1 MKYIR
6 TPRPKRP
13 KSAIPFRL
21 NFLLFIAFLLFAG
34 LVTQLAYLQITNG
47 DSFATEVNRTGTT
60 IVTGNVPRGEIYDS
74 KGRVMV
80 DNKAQAAITY
90 TKNVATPAT
99 QMYTVANRLTNYMT
113 VSEDNLR
120 SRDIL
125 DYWLADKA
133 NTKKVNKH
141 LSKSQQKAKDDK
153 LYKYQL
159 AVAKTMSISLNA
171 KQKQAAAIYKIM
183 NGATQLSTV
192 NLKDQNVSQK
202 EIAVISEHL
211 TSLPGVNLGTNWER
225 EYPNGK
231 SMTSVIGRVSSEK
244 SGLPSESLMSYLE
257 TGYARNDRVGTSYI
271 EKQYETAL
279 RGSKS
284 RTEVTLSSTNQIAKQ
299 VEKYSGKKGSNI
311 TLTID
316 SKFQAKVESIVKTQF
331 GKALSDGKANLSDGA
346 YAVVMNPHTGA
357 VLSMVGVK
365 HNFKTGKMDEDSLG
379 VINHTF
385 VMGSAVK
392 PGMVLGALQDGVIT
406 RTNNTQSE
414 EPIYLKGT
422 KVKGSD
428 YPVGTYSSMTAQKAI
443 QVSSNIYMMRLV
455 MKEAGVSGNDYI
467 PKQRMRMNSNVF
479 DKVRGY
485 FNQFG
490 LGMKTGIDLPGEVT
504 GKPGDTLNEYG
515 ALNTGAALSMG
526 FGNYDPYTLIEM
538 GQYVS
543 TIANGGYRMQ
553 PYLVQS
559 ISQKNSDDS
568 TQIEANTTPTVLNKI
583 GNSNE
588 DINFVKQGMWQ
599 VAHGTDAWTTA
610 KVLGTLNPGVAAK
623 TGTAQSFAHSNPLDT
638 KSPVVETLSI
648 SLISMAPAVNPEITV
663 AVVMPNVSLSSH
675 GYTKDMTHDIIQA
688 YYDMYHVKKQSGYS
702 SSAPTLH

>member
-21 NFLLFIAFLLFAG
+21 NFLLFVAFLLFAG
-34 LVTQLAYLQITNG
+34 LVTQLAYLQIANG
-47 DSFATEVNRTGTT
+47 DSFAAEVNRTGTT
-60 IVTGNVPRGEIYDS
+60 DVSGNVPRGEIYDS
-74 KGRVMV
+74 QGRVMV
-80 DNKAQAAITY
+80 DNKAEPAITY
-90 TKNVATPAT
+90 TKNVSTPAK
-99 QMYTVANRLTNYMT
+99 QMYQVANRLTNYIT
-113 VSEDNLR
+113 VDAGKLQK
-120 SRDIL
+120 RDIL
-125 DYWLADKA
+125 DYWLAKPA
-133 NTKKVNKH
+133 NTKAVNKQ
-141 LSKSQQKAKDDK
+141 LTKKQRGYKDDK
-153 LYKYQL
+153 LYKLQL
-159 AVAKTMSISLNA
+159 KVARTKHVTLNA
-171 KQKQAAAIYKIM
+171 QEKQAAAIYKIM

-192 NLKDQNVSQK
+192 NIKDQNVSEK
-202 EIAVISEHL
+202 EIAVVSEHL
-211 TSLPGVNLGTNWER
+211 TTLPGVNLGTNWER

-231 SMTSVIGRVSSEK
+231 SMTTVIGHVSSEK
-244 SGLPSESLMSYLE
+244 AGLPSESLMSYLE
-257 TGYARNDRVGTSYI
+257 AGYARNDRVGTSYL

-284 RTEVTLSSTNQIAKQ
+284 QTEVSLSSTNQIAKQ
-299 VEKYSGKKGSNI
+299 VEKYKGKKGSNL

-316 SKFQAKVESIVKTQF
+316 SKFQAKVENIVKTQF
-331 GKALSDGKANLSDGA
+331 NKALGAGNASLSDGA
-346 YAVVMNPHTGA
+346 YAVVMNPNTGA
-357 VLSMVGVK
+357 VLSMVGFK
-365 HNFKTGKMDEDSLG
+365 HNFKTGKLDEDSLG
-379 VINHTF
+379 VINRSF

-414 EPIYLKGT
+414 DPIYLKGT
-422 KVKGSD
+422 KVKSSD
-428 YPVGTYSSMTAQKAI
+428 YPVGTYSSMTAQHAI
-443 QVSSNIYMMRLV
+443 EVSSNIYMMRLV

-467 PKQRMRMNSNVF
+467 PKVRMRMNSNIF

-490 LGMKTGIDLPGEVT
+490 LGLKTGIDMPGEVA
-504 GKPGDTLNEYG
+504 GKPGDILNEYG
-515 ALNTGAALSMG
+515 VLNTGAALSMG
-526 FGNYDPYTLIEM
+526 FGNYDPYTLMEM

-559 ISQKNSDDS
+559 IAQKNSDDS
-568 TQIEANTTPTVLNKI
+568 TQVESTTQPNILGKI
-583 GNSNE
+583 GNSAA
-588 DINFVKQGMWQ
+588 DIDFVKQGMWL
-599 VAHGTDAWTTA
+599 VGHGTDPWATA

-623 TGTAQSFAHSNPLDT
+623 TGTAQSFAHTDPENL
-638 KSPVVETLSI
+638 KSPVVSTLNI
-648 SLISMAPAVNPEITV
+648 SLVAMAPAKNPQITV

-702 SSAPTLH
+702 STAQTLQ

>member
-21 NFLLFIAFLLFAG
+21 NFLLFVAFLLFAG
-34 LVTQLAYLQITNG
+34 LVTQLAYLQISNG
-47 DSFATEVNRTGTT
+47 ESFAAEVNRTGTT
-60 IVTGNVPRGEIYDS
+60 TVAGSVPRGEIYDA
-74 KGRVMV
+74 KGRIMV
-80 DNKAQAAITY
+80 DNKAEAAITY
-90 TKNVATPAT
+90 TKNVSTPAE
-99 QMYTVANRLTNYMT
+99 QMYTVANRLANYVT
-113 VSEDNLR
+113 VDASSLR
-120 SRDIL
+120 ERDIQ
-125 DYWLADKA
+125 DYWLANPK
-133 NTKKVNKH
+133 NTKRVNKQ
-141 LSKSQQKAKDDK
+141 LTKKQRKFKDNK
-153 LYKYQL
+153 LYKVQL
-159 AVAKTMSISLNA
+159 KVAKTIKISLTPA
-171 KQKQAAAIYKIM
+171 QKQAAAIYKIM

-192 NLKDQNVSQK
+192 NIKDQKVTQK
-202 EIAVISEHL
+202 EIAVVSEHL

-231 SMTSVIGRVSSEK
+231 SMNTVIGRVSSEK

-257 TGYARNDRVGTSYI
+257 LGYARNDRVGTSYL

-284 RTEVTLSSTNQIAKQ
+284 QTEVTLSSTNQIAKQ
-299 VEKYSGKKGSNI
+299 VEKYNGKKGSNI

-331 GKALSDGKANLSDGA
+331 NKALSNGNAALSDGA
-346 YAVVMNPHTGA
+346 YAVVMNPNTGA
-357 VLSMVGVK
+357 VLSMVGFK
-365 HNFKTGKMDEDSLG
+365 HNFKTGKLDEDSLG
-379 VINHTF
+379 VINRSF

-414 EPIYLKGT
+414 DPIYLKGT
-422 KVKGSD
+422 KVKSSD
-428 YPVGTYSSMTAQKAI
+428 YPVGTYSSMTAQHAI
-443 QVSSNIYMMRLV
+443 EVSSNIYMMRLV

-467 PKQRMRMNSNVF
+467 PKQRMRMNSDVF
-479 DKVRGY
+479 EKVRGY

-490 LGMKTGIDLPGEVT
+490 LGLKTGIDMPGEVAPT
-504 GKPGDTLNEYG
+504 AGKKLNEYG
-515 ALNTGAALSMG
+515 VLNTGAALSLG

-559 ISQKNSDDS
+559 ISQSNSDGS
-568 TQIEANTTPTVLNKI
+568 TQVESTTEPNVLSKI
-583 GNSNE
+583 GNSNA
-588 DINFVKQGMWQ
+588 DVNFVKQGMWL
-599 VAHGTDAWTTA
+599 VGHGTDAWATA
-610 KVLGTLNPGVAAK
+610 KVLGNLNPGVAAK
-623 TGTAQSFAHSNPLDT
+623 TGTAQSVAHVNPEDT
-638 KSPVVETLSI
+638 SSAPVDTLNI
-648 SLISMAPAVNPEITV
+648 SLVAMAPAKNPQITV

-688 YYDMYHVKKQSGYS
+688 YYDMYHVKKVSGYS
-702 SSAPTLH
+702 STQQTMP